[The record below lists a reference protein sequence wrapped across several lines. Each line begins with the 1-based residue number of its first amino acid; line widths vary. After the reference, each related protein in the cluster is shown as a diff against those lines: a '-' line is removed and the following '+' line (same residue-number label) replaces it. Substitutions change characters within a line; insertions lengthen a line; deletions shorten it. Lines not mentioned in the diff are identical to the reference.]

1 MKKSLL
7 AALIAGILL
16 LSVGAFAGTIT
27 VSDIPDIFVADDG
40 NPTGTAGD
48 RDFVFSQPFAFAD
61 YVSVSGGS
69 STNAITVSYVVVD
82 ASATI
87 DSALALEIEGVAHPL
102 ATSGGE
108 TAPVAIGTVAGL
120 DSGADGVAGG
130 ILFLEYVNTPALYDT
145 ALTYDRE
152 VKFIGE
158 NGDDDPGSN
167 TTPVNIFLEADGT
180 DRFSGVPPLFID
192 TFDTDSE
199 SWIFTSIMGSS
210 TEASGSGTLD
220 ITYNN
225 TMVFSYW
232 LRPIGSCDALS
243 ADTLY
248 KAQMDVSSSVAS
260 SSAMGDIPDF
270 RVATSLDIGPGQLY
284 FISSFLSDGG
294 SNYISPLSAGRS
306 YEIYFEPTGAATGQ
320 TAELAIQFEGYN
332 FPFGG
337 RDDLIGETISLTRAE
352 VDPYPAYDVNA
363 AGTVVCSIADSAGF
377 ATGSGSANGWSYNAA
392 TAAGNAEATGA
403 VSSDGE
409 GLDITANALGTNS
422 YAYGSWDANPS
433 LAASPVTFT
442 GGQLYRA
449 TFVIT
454 TDTLPTATEN
464 SPIPQVRIQTGD
476 SHMASACNLYSN
488 FGAATNKQLTTDESG
503 DPIDLWFYYP
513 SSRTAGSY
521 NEDKIYPAFEILTVV
536 GYLIPD
542 SASVT
547 LREYELSEQ
556 ALP

>member
-27 VSDIPDIFVADDG
+27 VSDIPDIYVADDG

-69 STNAITVSYVVVD
+69 STNPITVSYVVVD

-108 TAPVAIGTVAGL
+108 TAPVALGTVAGL
-120 DSGADGVAGG
+120 DSGAEGISAG

-145 ALTYDRE
+145 ALNYDRV

-158 NGDDDPGSN
+158 NGDDDPGTGSA
-167 TTPVNIFLEADGT
+167 NIFLEEDGT

-192 TFDTDSE
+192 TFDSDSE
-199 SWIFTSIMGSS
+199 GWIFTSILGSS
-210 TEASGSGTLD
+210 TEASGAGTLD

-232 LRPIGSCDALS
+232 LRPIGTCDALA

-248 KAQMDVSSSVAS
+248 RAQMDVSSSVAS
-260 SSAMGDIPDF
+260 SSTAGDIPDF
-270 RVATSLDIGPGQLY
+270 RVATSLANGASQLY
-284 FISSFLSDGG
+284 FVSSFLSDGG

-306 YEIYFEPTGAATGQ
+306 YEIYFEPTGAAAGQ
-320 TAELAIQFEGYN
+320 TSDLVLQFEGFN

-352 VDPYPAYDVNA
+352 VDPYPAYNVDA
-363 AGTVVCSIADSAGF
+363 AGTVVASIADSAGF
-377 ATGSGSANGWSYNAA
+377 ATGSGSANGWIYSAA
-392 TAAGNAEATGA
+392 TAPGNAEATGS

-409 GLDITANALGTNS
+409 GLDIVANAMGTNT
-422 YAYGSWDANPS
+422 YVYGSWDANPV
-433 LAASPVTFT
+433 LASSPITFT

-454 TDTLPTATEN
+454 TDTLPSASEN
-464 SPIPQVRIQTGD
+464 SPIPQVRVQTGD
-476 SHMASACNLYSN
+476 SHVAQAGNLYSN
-488 FGAATNKQLTTDESG
+488 FGAATNKQLTSDELTSP
-503 DPIDLWFYYP
+503 DVDLWFYYP
-513 SSRTAGSY
+513 ISRTDGGA
-521 NEDKIYPAFEILTVV
+521 NENAIFPAFEMLVIA
-536 GYLIPD
+536 GFSIPD
-542 SASVT
+542 GAALT
-547 LREYELSEQ
+547 LREFELTEQ
-556 ALP
+556 AMP

>member
-27 VSDIPDIFVADDG
+27 VSDIPDIYVADDA

-69 STNAITVSYVVVD
+69 STNPITVSYVVVD

-102 ATSGGE
+102 AAGGE

-120 DSGADGVAGG
+120 DSGTDGIAGG

-145 ALTYDRE
+145 VLSWDRV

-158 NGDDDPGSN
+158 NGDDDPGTGTS
-167 TTPVNIFLEADGT
+167 VNIFLEEDGT

-192 TFDTDSE
+192 TFDSDSE
-199 SWIFTSIMGSS
+199 GWIFTSIMGSS
-210 TEASGSGTLD
+210 TEASSAGTLD

-232 LRPIGSCDALS
+232 LRPIGSCDALT

-248 KAQMDVSSSVAS
+248 KAKMDVSSSVLS
-260 SSAMGDIPDF
+260 SSVDGDIPDF
-270 RVATSLDIGPGQLY
+270 RVATSLANGGSQLY
-284 FISSFLSDGG
+284 FVSSFLSDGG
-294 SNYISPLSAGRS
+294 SNYISPLSSGRS
-306 YEIYFEPTGAATGQ
+306 YDIYFEATAIGTGTSD
-320 TAELAIQFEGYN
+320 LVLQFEGYN

-337 RDDLIGETISLTRAE
+337 RDDLIAEKISLTRAE

-363 AGTVVCSIADSAGF
+363 AGTVVCSIADSTGF
-377 ATGSGSANGWSYNAA
+377 ATGSGSANGWTYNAA
-392 TAAGNAEATGA
+392 TVAGNAGAVGA
-403 VSSDGE
+403 VSSGGE
-409 GLDITANALGTNS
+409 GLDITANPMGTNV
-422 YAYGSWDANPS
+422 YIYGSWDANPA
-433 LAASPVTFT
+433 LAASPVTFS

-454 TDTLPTATEN
+454 TDTLPTASEN
-464 SPIPQVRIQTGD
+464 SPIPQVRVQTGD
-476 SHMASACNLYSN
+476 SHVARAGNLYSA
-488 FGAATNKQLTTDESG
+488 FGAVENKQLTNDELTAP
-503 DPIDLWFYYP
+503 DIDLWFYYP
-513 SSRTAGSY
+513 ISRTAGSF
-521 NEDKIYPAFEILTVV
+521 NEDKIYPAFEMLNVV

-542 SASVT
+542 NASLT